1 MVRVFDLLLMLYPVE
16 YRSEFGDEMRA
27 VFMALTSAGNRSYLA
42 EFAAL
47 MRGAVSEHWHRVS
60 LRATASMAGGTVFAF
75 GLHVVMYWSLVPDK
89 GKSLGRVLEHL
100 ASRIFMIAMLAGVA
114 FGQQQPRQDVATLEL
129 ANSIY
134 SRALTALQEAKTM
147 DDMRKLADD
156 LASPDGISVDRFGR
170 TVLTRKEADG
180 ELASMLALPPERRVT
195 QMDILWA
202 EQNSDRL
209 IVVAWVLPNEVER
222 IDTEGDFGPPG
233 SKHRLTRGTLVR
245 DIFQK
250 TADGWRRI
258 QHDKLFPNDTVLAV
272 DGMPRIVPPLDE
284 RNRVVPK

>member
-27 VFMALTSAGNRSYLA
+27 VFMALASSGNRSYWS

-47 MRGAVSEHWHRVS
+47 MRGAVSEHCHRVS
-60 LRATASMAGGTVFAF
+60 LRATASMAGGVVFAF
-75 GLHVVMYWSLVPDK
+75 GLHVVMYWSLVPGK
-89 GKSLGRVLEHL
+89 GKSLGRALEHL
-100 ASRIFMIAMLAGVA
+100 AARVFMIAILAGVA

-129 ANSIY
+129 AKSIY
-134 SRALTALQEAKTM
+134 TRALTALQEAKTL
-147 DDMRKLADD
+147 DDMKKLADD

-170 TVLTRKEADG
+170 IVLTRKTADG

-202 EQNSDRL
+202 EQNTDRL
-209 IVVAWVLPNEVER
+209 IVVAWVLPNEVEQ

-233 SKHRLTRGTLVR
+233 GKHRLTRGTLVR

-250 TADGWRRI
+250 TANGWRRI
-258 QHDKLFPNDTVLAV
+258 SARQAFSERYRPRGRWDSPNRSAARRAIS
-272 DGMPRIVPPLDE
+272 GGA
-284 RNRVVPK
+284 